1 MIRASIVRSP
11 IDVGAIRAD
20 VAGPSNGA
28 IALFLGTVRA
38 ENDGRDVD
46 GIEYSAY
53 DEMAVSE
60 MTAILEEA
68 RASFAVA
75 DAVVEHRL
83 GELAVGEVSIAVAVA
98 APHRAAAFDAVQ
110 FIVNET
116 KRRAPVWKLEHY
128 ADGTREWVG
137 AAREA
142 VA

>member
-1 MIRASIVRSP
+1 MIRAAIVRNP
-11 IDVGAIRAD
+11 IDVAAIRAE

-38 ENDGRDVD
+38 GNDGRDVD

-68 RASFAVA
+68 RASLGVA
-75 DAVVEHRL
+75 DAVVEHRV

-98 APHRAAAFDAVQ
+98 APHRAAAFDAVR
-110 FIVNET
+110 FIVDEA

-137 AAREA
+137 AATGA
-142 VA
+142 AP